1 MLDDKLLEN
10 YIHNFFGH
18 GNLDSN
24 FWFISIEEG
33 GGNTEKELQ
42 NRLTVWKKRGCK
54 QVEDCKS
61 FHLEFGKGD
70 WFGEPTKYQLI
81 GNKPQKVSIQSTWKM
96 YIRLF
101 FYASNN
107 RKFIESKEQNE
118 IIRRYQRD
126 NFGKSNGDMCIMELR
141 PLPSKNLSTWL
152 YKDFSNL
159 PFLKSKE
166 RYEEYVDNFRIKDLK
181 NKIEKYKPKFI
192 IFLSRSKIMV
202 PIWSKIIS
210 ETIKENPELGFLYAR
225 KNDTYYFITEHAVAK
240 SYIKNGQRVMGL
252 GNDYFNKIGEF
263 ISRIN

>member
-1 MLDDKLLEN
+1 MLDDKLLEK
-10 YIHNFFGH
+10 YIHNFYGY
-18 GNLDSN
+18 GNLNSS
-24 FWFISIEEG
+24 FWFISLEEG
-33 GGNTEKELQ
+33 GGHSEKEIQ
-42 NRLTVWKKRGCK
+42 NRVDVWEKRGSN
-54 QVEDCKS
+54 QLEDCKS
-61 FHLEFGKGD
+61 YHLEFGLGE
-70 WFGEPTKYQLI
+70 WFSHDPRLQA
-81 GNKPQKVSIQSTWKM
+81 TWKM
-96 YIRLF
+96 YIRMF
-101 FYASNN
+101 FYATKNENFVNS
-107 RKFIESKEQNE
+107 QNQKMLLK
-118 IIRRYQRD
+118 RYQRD
-126 NFGKSNGDMCIMELR
+126 RFGKKDGEMCIMELR

-166 RYEEYVDNFRIKDLK
+166 RYGEYVDNFRIKDLK